1 MVMGQVW
8 WAELQVEHA
17 FHQEVSATWRHVLE
31 WVHLSWISCDPIF
44 SGGWKS
50 AGPSP

>member
-31 WVHLSWISCDPIF
+31 WVHLSWISCNPIF